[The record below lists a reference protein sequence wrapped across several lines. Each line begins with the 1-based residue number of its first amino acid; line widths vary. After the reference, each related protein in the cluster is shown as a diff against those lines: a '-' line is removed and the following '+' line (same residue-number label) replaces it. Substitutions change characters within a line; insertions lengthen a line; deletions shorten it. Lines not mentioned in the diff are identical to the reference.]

1 MQHNFLYSVERE
13 YSQPM
18 SRIWEA
24 WTDPVQLQAWYH
36 PTDLTNVPES
46 SVSDPVV
53 GGGWAIAVDV
63 PEFGFQ
69 SCFWGTYTSIEPH
82 KRLEHTMFYSED
94 PAEFAAKD
102 MSGDFAKIVVDFEE
116 RPTGSWVRFS
126 QYGELPE
133 EHIPLAKAGMD
144 SYFQSLA
151 DYLTKD

>member
-1 MQHNFLYSVERE
+1 
-13 YSQPM
+13 
-18 SRIWEA
+18 
-24 WTDPVQLQAWYH
+24 
-36 PTDLTNVPES
+36 
-46 SVSDPVV
+46 
-53 GGGWAIAVDV
+53 
-63 PEFGFQ
+63 
-69 SCFWGTYTSIEPH
+69 
-82 KRLEHTMFYSED
+82 MFYSED

>member
-13 YSQPM
+13 YTQPM

-24 WTDPVQLQAWYH
+24 WTDAAQLEAWYH
-36 PTDLTNVPES
+36 PTMLANVVGS
-46 SVSDPVV
+46 SVSEPHE
-53 GGGWAIAVDV
+53 GGNWAIAVDV
-63 PEFGFQ
+63 PEHNMQ
-69 SCFWGTYTSIEPH
+69 SCFWGQYTAVEEG
-82 KRLEHTMFYSED
+82 KLLEHTMFYTQD

-102 MSGDFAKIVVDFEE
+102 LSGEFAKIVVDFEE
-116 RPTGSWVRFS
+116 RPTGSWVKFS

-151 DYLTKD
+151 DFLD

>member
-24 WTDPVQLQAWYH
+24 WTDAAQLQAWYH
-36 PTDLTNVPES
+36 PTDLTTVPES
-46 SVSDPVV
+46 SVSEPVV
-53 GGGWAIAVDV
+53 GGAWAIAVDV

-69 SCFWGTYTSIEPH
+69 SCFWGTYTAVEPH
-82 KRLEHTMFYSED
+82 KRLEHTMFYSEN

-102 MSGDFAKIVVDFEE
+102 MSGEFAKIVVDFEE

-151 DYLTKD
+151 DYLTTD

>member
-24 WTDPVQLQAWYH
+24 WTDAAQLQAWYH

-69 SCFWGTYTSIEPH
+69 SCFWGTYTAVEPL

-151 DYLTKD
+151 DYVTKD

>member
-13 YSQPM
+13 YSQPL

-24 WTDPVQLQAWYH
+24 WTDAAQLQAWYH

-46 SVSDPVV
+46 SVSKPVV
-53 GGGWAIAVDV
+53 GGAWAIAVDV
-63 PEFGFQ
+63 PQLGFQ
-69 SCFWGTYTSIEPH
+69 SSFWGTYTAVEPH

-102 MSGDFAKIVVDFEE
+102 MSGEFAKIVVDFEE

>member
-13 YSQPM
+13 YTQPM

-24 WTDPVQLQAWYH
+24 WTDAAQLEAWYH
-36 PTDLTNVPES
+36 PTVLANVVCS
-46 SVSDPVV
+46 SVSEPHV
-53 GGGWAIAVDV
+53 GGNWAIAVDV
-63 PEFGFQ
+63 PEHNMQ
-69 SCFWGTYTSIEPH
+69 SCFWGQYTAVEEG
-82 KRLEHTMFYSED
+82 KLLEHTMFYTQD

-102 MSGDFAKIVVDFEE
+102 LSGEFAKIVVDFEE
-116 RPTGSWVRFS
+116 RPTGTWVKFS

-151 DYLTKD
+151 DYLD